1 VVFPYPC
8 SQQRVSLIPW
18 HLRGEMDAFQLLIKE
33 HERLVSHMVGRL
45 IKNKQDHEEICQD
58 VFLKVYDKLNAFT
71 FQSKLST
78 WIATIAY
85 RLAINFVRK
94 KKLMVTEESE
104 ESLNERFR
112 NYETPEEVLMEKD
125 LDTHI
130 RILIDKLPAQY
141 KMVLTLFHLD
151 DMNYE
156 EITEI
161 TGMPAGTV
169 KNYLFR
175 ARNILKEKIL
185 KLHANEE
192 IL

>member
-1 VVFPYPC
+1 MTED
-8 SQQRVSLIPW
+8 RVLVSRV
-18 HLRGEMDAFQLLIKE
+18 LRGEMEAFQSLIKE
-33 HERLVSHMVGRL
+33 HERLVFHMVGRI
-45 IKNKQDHEEICQD
+45 IKNKEDHEEICQD

-85 RLAINFVRK
+85 RHAINFVRK
-94 KKLMVTEESE
+94 KRLLMEDEPE
-104 ESLNERFR
+104 DSLIERFR
-112 NYETPEEVLMEKD
+112 DYETPEEVLMEKD
-125 LDTHI
+125 LDIHI
-130 RILIDKLPAQY
+130 RMLIDKLPPQY

-151 DMNYE
+151 GMNYE
-156 EITEI
+156 EISEI
-161 TGMPAGTV
+161 TSMPAGTV

-185 KLHANEE
+185 KLHAKEE

>member
-1 VVFPYPC
+1 MTED
-8 SQQRVSLIPW
+8 RVLVSRV
-18 HLRGEMDAFQLLIKE
+18 LRGEMEAFQLLIKE

-45 IKNKQDHEEICQD
+45 IKNVQDHEEICQD
-58 VFLKVYDKLNAFT
+58 VFLKVYEKLSAFT

-85 RLAINFVRK
+85 RHAINFVRK
-94 KKLMVTEESE
+94 KKIMIADESE
-104 ESLNERFR
+104 DSLIERFR
-112 NYETPEEVLMEKD
+112 DDETPEEVLMEKD
-125 LDTHI
+125 LDIHI
-130 RILIDKLPAQY
+130 RMLIEKLPAQY
-141 KMVLTLFHLD
+141 KIVLSLFHLD
-151 DMNYE
+151 GMNYE
-156 EITEI
+156 EITEV

-185 KLHANEE
+185 KLNTKEE